1 MVNEHQEVM
10 PLGVFTSLGDDPLE
24 KFQTV
29 VDMGFANCQLANP
42 PEKYVYGP
50 EAPEW
55 TGKVKDALAKT
66 GIRITSVFIMFKGH
80 KWNRVEGPS
89 TIGFV
94 PEDKRAARAI
104 HACRISNWA
113 REVGIDAVTSHVGF
127 IPEDPSDP
135 VYPPLVEFLRDF
147 VQYCRDNGQWFIYE
161 TGQETPETLRR
172 AIEDVGEKNQGIN
185 LDPANLLL
193 YGKGQPLEA
202 VEVFGEYVRNTHCKD
217 GCWPEGDDVKL
228 GKETPLGEGQVHFEK
243 LIPALYAK
251 GFRGPLTIEREI
263 SGPKQAEDIKRA
275 AAILKDVRAKVLSE

>member
-1 MVNEHQEVM
+1 MVDDHQEVM

-24 KFQTV
+24 KFKAV
-29 VDMGFANCQLANP
+29 VDMGFTNCQLGNP
-42 PEKYVYGP
+42 PGKYVYGP

-55 TGKVKDALAKT
+55 TGKVKDALAET
-66 GIRITSVFIMFKGH
+66 GVRITSVFIMFQGH
-80 KWNRVEGPS
+80 KWNRVEGPP

-94 PEDKRAARAI
+94 PEDKRARRAI
-104 HACRISNWA
+104 HACRVSNWA
-113 REVGIDAVTSHVGF
+113 REAGIDAVTSHVGF
-127 IPEDPSDP
+127 IPEDPNDAA
-135 VYPPLVEFLRDF
+135 YPPLVEFLREF

-161 TGQETPETLRR
+161 TGQETPATLRR

-217 GCWPEGDDVKL
+217 GRWPEGDDVKL
-228 GKETPLGEGQVHFEK
+228 GKETPLGEGDVHFEK

-263 SGPKQAEDIKRA
+263 SGPQQAEDIKRA
-275 AAILKDVRAKVLSE
+275 AAILKDIRSKVLGE